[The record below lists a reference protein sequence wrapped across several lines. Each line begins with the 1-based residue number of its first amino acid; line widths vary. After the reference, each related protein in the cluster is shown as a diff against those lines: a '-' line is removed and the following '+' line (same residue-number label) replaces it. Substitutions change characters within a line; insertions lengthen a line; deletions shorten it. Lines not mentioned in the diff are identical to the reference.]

1 MNFAAAGLVASLLAA
16 IALPPGVIE
25 ASDQDPVRITSV
37 SLSAQT
43 LHSGDVVT
51 AHVVTTSN
59 AAAVTAQVGTFRV
72 LIPKTKP
79 GIFESAMVVPSVPFI
94 FRTTHQIVFTAI
106 RTDGASVS
114 RSLSIK
120 LR

>member
-1 MNFAAAGLVASLLAA
+1 MNFAAAGLVASLLVA

-25 ASDQDPVRITSV
+25 ASDRDPVRITSV
-37 SLSAQT
+37 ALSART
-43 LHSGDVVT
+43 LHAGDVVV

-59 AAAVTAQVGTFRV
+59 VAAVTAQVATFRV
-72 LIPKTKP
+72 LIPKIHP
-79 GIFESAMVVPSVPFI
+79 GIFETAMVVPSVPFI
-94 FRTTHQIVFTAI
+94 FRTTHQVVFTAI